1 MRPLARPTPSIDRS
15 VKDTMG
21 TPADSAHTLN
31 IRKPYFDLIA
41 TGAKTIEIRVG
52 YPKIRR
58 ITTGDLLRISC
69 GDSTVTTRVT
79 QINEYDSFDA
89 MLAAE
94 DPTAIGGPDM
104 DHDQLVRAIRDIYP
118 PEKEA
123 LGVFALHLATTQA
136 ESDTSS
142 R

>member
-1 MRPLARPTPSIDRS
+1 M
-15 VKDTMG
+15 
-21 TPADSAHTLN
+21 PAPETGEHALN

-58 ITTGDLLRISC
+58 IAVGDLLRISC
-69 GDSTVTTRVT
+69 GDGTLTTRVT
-79 QINEYDSFDA
+79 QINEYDSFEA
-89 MLAAE
+89 MLASE

-104 DHDQLVRAIRDIYP
+104 NHEQLVGAIRDIYP

-123 LGVFALHLATTQA
+123 LGVFALHLATAQA

-142 R
+142 G